1 MPALQFELSII
12 LMVVLGVLPVPVP
25 VPVQVVVE
33 RHDDADADA
42 EYLLGFVVVGVVT
55 TAISKPM
62 DG

>member
-25 VPVQVVVE
+25 VVVE
-33 RHDDADADA
+33 RHDDADA